1 MDTITHGLIGT
12 LGSQAGYYQK
22 FGKLATISFLTG
34 SIFPDIDVLVSIMG
48 PDFMMRYHRGLT
60 HSLIAAPLFCLFLTL
75 AVGVIF
81 RSNQYIRIYP
91 MVLLGI
97 LSHIF
102 FDLITS
108 YGTVLFD
115 PITSKR
121 YSWNLVF
128 ILDPFITLPVLAGLI
143 ISIKKKQ
150 VAARLS
156 SIVLVFLLIYLS
168 TSYII
173 KNSTLERMLI
183 EAEKKDISAE
193 KFNIYPKP
201 FSPFRWLGVL
211 ETEEDFYR
219 VNIDY
224 IPVKPLFFE
233 KIPKSDSNG
242 YVEAANSHRVAVIYK
257 WFADFPVVR
266 YRKIKHLH
274 IVEFQDLRFRMLSK
288 RKPFTLKY
296 IFDENTKIKE
306 ITLGGRKVK
315 DI

>member
-12 LGSQAGYYQK
+12 LGSRTGYYQK
-22 FGKLATISFLTG
+22 FGRLATISFLIG

-48 PDFMMRYHRGLT
+48 PDFTMRHHRGLT
-60 HSLIAAPLFCLFLTL
+60 HSLIAAPLFCLFLSQ
-75 AVGVIF
+75 VIGLIF
-81 RSNQYIRIYP
+81 KSKQYIKIYS

-128 ILDPFITLPVLAGLI
+128 ILDPFITIPVMVGLL
-143 ISIKKKQ
+143 ISIKRNHI
-150 VAARLS
+150 AARVS
-156 SIVLVFLLIYLS
+156 SMVLVFLVIYLLA
-168 TSYII
+168 SYII
-173 KNSTLERMLI
+173 KNSTLDRMLI
-183 EAEKKDISAE
+183 EAKKENISAE
-193 KFNIYPKP
+193 KFKIYPKP

-211 ETEEDFYR
+211 ESEESFYR
-219 VNIDY
+219 VNINLIQDT
-224 IPVKPLFFE
+224 PLLFE
-233 KIPKSDSNG
+233 IIPKPDDNI
-242 YVEAANSHRVAVIYK
+242 YVNAAKSHRLAMLYE
-257 WFADFPVVR
+257 WFADFPVTS
-266 YRKIKHLH
+266 YKKIKHQH

-288 RKPFTLKY
+288 RRPFILKY
-296 IFDENTKIKE
+296 IFDENNKIKE
-306 ITLGGRKVK
+306 ITLSGRKVK